1 MNSIG
6 KKSAGI
12 AVWIVVVAVAV
23 AAIGFTSGYY
33 LGKINAEQS
42 AGIAVIDDYGRTIE
56 LKGTP
61 KRIVSTAPTPTEI
74 LFAVGAG
81 NLVVGVDD
89 YSDYPAEAANLTKVG
104 SFELNV
110 EAILSLKPDLVVS
123 SDLVPMA
130 QLDLLEQQGIPYMIL
145 AARTLD
151 DVFKDLKMVG
161 VITGHI
167 QQADVLVDQ
176 LEARVDAV
184 KAKTLAGNVSKP
196 KVYLEFY
203 PLWTYGP
210 GSFGDDLIKL
220 AGGTNIAGNTSAEYV
235 PLTDEFVIAQN
246 PDIIVYTVGTNY
258 NGTTPETIAAR
269 PGWSGI
275 SAVVNGKVYSIDD
288 NLVSRYGPRIVDAL
302 EQLAGIIH
310 PELF

>member
-1 MNSIG
+1 MNPFG
-6 KKSAGI
+6 RKNAGI
-12 AVWIVVVAVAV
+12 AVWIVIAVIAF

-33 LGKINAEQS
+33 LGRTNAEQS
-42 AGIAVIDDYGRTIE
+42 AGIAIIDDYGRTIE
-56 LKGTP
+56 LKGIP

-81 NLVVGVDD
+81 DLVVGVDD
-89 YSDYPAEAANLTKVG
+89 YSDYPPEAANLTRVG

-110 EAILSLKPDLVVS
+110 EVILSLEPDLVVS
-123 SDLVPMA
+123 SDLVPMP

-151 DVFKDLKMVG
+151 DVFKDLKLVG
-161 VITGHI
+161 VVTGHI
-167 QQADVLVDQ
+167 QQADALVDQ

-184 KAKTLAGNVSKP
+184 KAKTLAENVSKP
-196 KVYLEFY
+196 KVYLEYY

-210 GSFGDDLIKL
+210 GSFGDDIIKL

-235 PLTDEFVIAQN
+235 PVTDEFVIAQD
-246 PDIIVYTVGTNY
+246 PDIIVYTYGTNY

-302 EQLAGIIH
+302 EQLAEIIH

>member
-184 KAKTLAGNVSKP
+184 KAKTLADNVSKP